1 VLEHRERKERLA
13 YLNYGQAQN
22 QLNEATK
29 MLHELEE
36 VRDTIVSELS
46 ERRLAGCFD
55 PNETNLYNEYLKTIR
70 TCIND
75 QNVYIADLSS
85 TAEALRLHLVGASQ
99 ERQVLDH
106 MKSRAQL
113 DHHQTAIKV
122 EQAISDDM
130 TASRRQYQQ
139 HSQE

>member
-1 VLEHRERKERLA
+1 
-13 YLNYGQAQN
+13 
-22 QLNEATK
+22 
-29 MLHELEE
+29 
-36 VRDTIVSELS
+36 
-46 ERRLAGCFD
+46 
-55 PNETNLYNEYLKTIR
+55 
-70 TCIND
+70 
-75 QNVYIADLSS
+75 
-85 TAEALRLHLVGASQ
+85 
-99 ERQVLDH
+99 